1 MNKLILNRVF
11 IILLI
16 IFQFGNFNAS
26 FAQSCGTPVG
36 LNAVSITSS
45 AATIKWRNMNTAN
58 SYNFRFREQST
69 VNWNTGTSSNTS
81 QGLTG
86 LNSTT
91 TYEFQVQAV
100 CASGAGSFSASG
112 TFTTKAAGSCGVPS
126 GLNASSITTT
136 GALLAWN
143 AVSGAISYTVQYSI
157 SGSSTWTS
165 ATVSSNSYVVS
176 GLTAS
181 TVYVFQVQ
189 TTCSGS
195 SSAFSPSSSFTT
207 SSLLCEVPK
216 GVQVSGIT
224 SSSVTLS
231 WTPVV
236 GANGY
241 TVQYRISG
249 SANWITTTVTTTS
262 IGLTG
267 LTSGTTYEY
276 QVSTI
281 CSGSSSAYST
291 IQAFTTTSITV
302 CNTPSASTFYVTN
315 ISSTIATV
323 NWTAVSGV
331 IGYNVQYRISGGTSW
346 SSVYV
351 TTNLANLSGLNASTV
366 YEFQVQSV
374 CSGGTS
380 SFSSSGIFQTYA
392 ATSCAV
398 PDVASFSSTLITS
411 SSCTIGWSAVTG
423 AISYNVQYRVQGSGG
438 AWTTVSTT
446 TNSKA
451 LTGLSAS
458 TLYEFQVQTVCSSGS
473 STFSSSGIFTTAA
486 TPCGI
491 SSGLNATSITYNS
504 ATLNWTAVS
513 GALSYVIQ
521 YRLVGAT
528 VWISTTST
536 TNSKAISGL
545 TASAQYEFQV
555 QTVCSS
561 GSSTFSSSGIFTTA
575 ATPCGISSGLNA
587 TSITY
592 NSATLNWTAVSGA
605 LSYVIQ
611 YRLVGA
617 TVWISTTS
625 TTNSK
630 AISGLTA
637 SAQYEFQV
645 QTVCSSGSSAF
656 TSSTTFTTAAA
667 TCGITSGLNVTTIT
681 SSSAMLLWNAISGAL
696 SYNIQYKLTT
706 ASVWTN
712 TTSLTNSKGISG
724 LTPFSDYEF
733 KVQTVC
739 NAASSVFTSSVIFI
753 TNASPTLPVPDHI
766 VVVIFENHAYSQI
779 IGNSAAPN
787 INALA
792 TDAMS
797 ASFTQSY
804 AIEHPSQP
812 NYLDIFAGSNQGVT
826 NNNVPPAH
834 FNTMNLSYA
843 LQLAGRSH
851 VSYSEG
857 LPSVGWD
864 GAASGYYVRKHNPVA
879 NWMGTGVNQVS
890 ATQNQPLTAFPTDYN
905 LLPTVSF
912 VLPDLLS
919 SMHDGTGNAAITTG
933 DTWFYNKLNN
943 YVQWARTHNSM
954 LILTFD
960 EDDNSSNNQIVTI
973 INGPMVKQGQYSTT
987 INHFNVLRTIEDM
1000 YGLVHSG
1007 TAATAA
1013 PIRGCWKNGYRIAA
1027 SIAQPPSALTD
1038 LNLVVYPNPVKDEFH
1053 VHYTLDNASSV
1064 SIKLY
1069 NLTGQTMLHTDA
1081 TDQSAGTYEWTYPV
1095 SEFHLNEGMYFLE
1108 VIVNGNRQ
1116 LYRIVIGN

>member
-458 TLYEFQVQTVCSSGS
+458 TL
-473 STFSSSGIFTTAA
+473 
-486 TPCGI
+486 
-491 SSGLNATSITYNS
+491 
-504 ATLNWTAVS
+504 
-513 GALSYVIQ
+513 
-521 YRLVGAT
+521 
-528 VWISTTST
+528 
-536 TNSKAISGL
+536 
-545 TASAQYEFQV
+545 YEFQV